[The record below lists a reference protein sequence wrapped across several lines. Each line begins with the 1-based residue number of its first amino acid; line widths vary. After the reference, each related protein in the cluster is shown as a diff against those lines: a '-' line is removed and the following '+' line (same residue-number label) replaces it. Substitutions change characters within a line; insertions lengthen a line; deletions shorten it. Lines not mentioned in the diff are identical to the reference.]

1 MEFEKLQKIIADIL
15 NYRPEE
21 IKPETRFI
29 EDLGADSLD
38 LFQIILEIEQTFEI
52 SISDSQM
59 ENIITVGDAAEEI
72 RKSVNG

>member
-15 NYRPEE
+15 NYKIEE

-52 SISDSQM
+52 SISDDQIES
-59 ENIITVGDAAEEI
+59 ITTVSDAVEAI
-72 RKSVNG
+72 KKAVNG